1 MSKENKEIKKLLSV
15 LKDYEKTLTESLK
28 EIKVNSLEDFF
39 SKLNKND
46 LNYSELIKSKNILE
60 NITTVRT
67 LQNKIILEKEFE
79 ILENQN
85 NYKRIKY
92 EKRYNY
98 N

>member
-15 LKDYEKTLTESLK
+15 LKDYEKTLRESLK

-60 NITTVRT
+60 NITTVCT

-85 NYKRIKY
+85 N
-92 EKRYNY
+92 
-98 N
+98 

>member
-85 NYKRIKY
+85 N
-92 EKRYNY
+92 
-98 N
+98 